1 MGLEYI
7 HAALLLHEAKKD
19 ITDESI
25 SKIVEAAGIKADKAM
40 AKATTENLK
49 DVDIE
54 DVLTSAV
61 AAPVAGAPAQAQGA
75 GEAGGEEKKEKPKES
90 EEAKEKKSEEAAA
103 GLSSLFG

>member
-1 MGLEYI
+1 M

-19 ITDESI
+19 ITDDAI
-25 SKIVEAAGIKADKAM
+25 SKVVEAAGIKADKAM

-54 DVLTSAV
+54 DVLSSAV
-61 AAPVAGAPAQAQGA
+61 AAPVAGAPAQAQGVV
-75 GEAGGEEKKEKPKES
+75 EAEGEKKEDKKES